1 MCTSLTQP
9 RNKRRALLFIS
20 WALVVLCMAV
30 IFFLS
35 SEPSSESQS
44 RSDGVIAA
52 LLSHFGVELSSH
64 FVRKAAHALEYCG
77 LSLLLY
83 GAYFVSFRAPQPT
96 LSFLSA
102 ALYAVSDEAHQYFVP
117 GRACQLRDVFVDSV
131 GAAAGV
137 LFCMAIF
144 FLLHRISKKERYK
157 NGNC

>member
-9 RNKRRALLFIS
+9 RNKRRILLFVS
-20 WALVVLCMAV
+20 WALVVLCMAI

-35 SEPSSESQS
+35 QEPATESQS

-52 LLSHFGVELSSH
+52 LLSRFGIEFSSH

-77 LSLLLY
+77 LSL
-83 GAYFVSFRAPQPT
+83 
-96 LSFLSA
+96 SFLTA

-137 LFCMAIF
+137 LFCTAIF
-144 FLLHRISKKERYK
+144 FLLHRISKKREV
-157 NGNC
+157 